1 MLVEY
6 TVFII
11 PNVTRSIVS
20 DGIADFQNHGNKV
33 KEEIQSFSSM
43 IHATKVPREE
53 MPPHWKLRY
62 TQA

>member
-53 MPPHWKLRY
+53 MPPH
-62 TQA
+62 